1 MNIEIIFGLLA
12 LVPLLLGVCST
23 VLPSVHADLC
33 DPQAYYGEISDLL
46 FTRLGDDMTDWTDP
60 AEWTTRISSTTA
72 LPSAGTLAP
81 IRRLFG
87 IGSLGAPEQAKV
99 KISRKRDLYGARQ
112 FTLTFKVDDTGDTN
126 WAFLQAMPSAG
137 QTYAVWFATETRQ
150 FGGNTGI
157 EATIV
162 ANPDI
167 PESSEEITKITLTVT
182 WKTTIPEINDNILP

>member
-60 AEWTTRISSTTA
+60 DEWTTRISSTTA

-87 IGSLGAPEQAKV
+87 IGSLGAPEQAK
-99 KISRKRDLYGARQ
+99 KTISRKRDLYTPRQ
-112 FTLTFKVDDTGDTN
+112 FTLPFKVDDTGDTN
-126 WAFLQAMPSAG
+126 WAFLRAMPSAG
-137 QTYAVWFATETRQ
+137 QTFAVWFATETRM
-150 FGGNTGI
+150 FGGNTGL

-167 PESSEEITKITLTVT
+167 PESSEEITKITVTVT
-182 WKTTIPEINDNILP
+182 WKATIPEINDNILP